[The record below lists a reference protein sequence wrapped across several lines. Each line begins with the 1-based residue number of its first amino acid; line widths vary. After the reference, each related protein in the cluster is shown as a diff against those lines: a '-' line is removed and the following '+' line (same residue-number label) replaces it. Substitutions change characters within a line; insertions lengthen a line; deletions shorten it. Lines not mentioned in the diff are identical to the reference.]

1 MSDIRRF
8 RREEQQAQN
17 ERNAAIMKKGRELF
31 IKHMRQPLNVQVNE
45 RFAYLERKLDA
56 IHAVLVGKKDVNYP
70 EGNFRK
76 EMTRQAATQPRYY

>member
-1 MSDIRRF
+1 M
-8 RREEQQAQN
+8 
-17 ERNAAIMKKGRELF
+17 G
-31 IKHMRQPLNVQVNE
+31 QPLNVQVNE